1 MHHIVFAN
9 VVTSADRQ
17 NLPKNHPIRR
27 LIKPFSHGT
36 PTVNLGAQLFL
47 TTENGLL
54 HRTMALDWSGLRT
67 CLVHGLQ
74 TVRVAANPM
83 DKHKKALAELGDLDF
98 PYAADGRDFYEVVLT
113 MVDRY
118 FRVYYA
124 SDQKLRDDP
133 DLARFYYAVRVFKDT
148 SLPQWGE
155 VTISTLSAYAASFIF
170 HVAGMHHVVGN
181 VAEYLMH
188 PDFASIRIRPGSE
201 VADVEASH
209 YGLLVAILTGLKTPK
224 LVNDFSH
231 LLLQDKHII
240 ATSKIFDDFQVVF
253 NSQLIE
259 FVYWKVMYNNNP
271 FVQCT
276 KDKDTSTR
284 PTSSPSARRL
294 TNATRNAS
302 GSSMA
307 STPLVFSPPFPS
319 EFSNSSTLSDV
330 L

>member
-36 PTVNLGAQLFL
+36 PTVNLGAQMFL

-118 FRVYYA
+118 FRVYY
-124 SDQKLRDDP
+124 
-133 DLARFYYAVRVFKDT
+133 
-148 SLPQWGE
+148 
-155 VTISTLSAYAASFIF
+155 LSAYAASFIF

-181 VAEYLMH
+181 VAEYLIH

-240 ATSKIFDDFQVVF
+240 ETSKIFDDFQVVF

-259 FVYWKVMYNNNP
+259 FVYCKVLYNNNV
-271 FVQCT
+271 FVQ
-276 KDKDTSTR
+276 
-284 PTSSPSARRL
+284 
-294 TNATRNAS
+294 
-302 GSSMA
+302 
-307 STPLVFSPPFPS
+307 
-319 EFSNSSTLSDV
+319 
-330 L
+330 